1 MPFVKLKL
9 WQLTAVTNWL
19 LCLLLQV
26 LDNGLLVDP
35 HDQHAIA
42 DALCKML
49 SEKQFWSR
57 CRENGLKNIHQF
69 SWPEHCKNYLSR
81 ILTLGPRH
89 PAFGRKEDQKV
100 LTKRR
105 KYIFVI
111 AVDSVSKEDLI
122 QIIRNSIEAT
132 RAGTLSGLT
141 GFVLSTSRTIAEI
154 QSLLVR
160 AGMLPTDFDAFICNS
175 GSDIYYPS
183 QSSDMPSNSRVTFVL
198 DHNFRSHIGYRW
210 GGEGLRK
217 YLVKWASSVVERRG
231 RIEKQVIFEDS
242 EHSSTY
248 CLSFKVV
255 NPSHVSFFPEIS
267 SVWLKFYFYHVD
279 VSILPGLFS
288 KNVITCL
295 YIL

>member
-1 MPFVKLKL
+1 M
-9 WQLTAVTNWL
+9 
-19 LCLLLQV
+19 LQV

-49 SEKQFWSR
+49 SEKLFWSR

-81 ILTLGPRH
+81 ILSLGPGH
-89 PAFGRKEDQKV
+89 PAFARKEDQKM
-100 LTKRR
+100 LMKKR
-105 KYIFVI
+105 KYIFVL
-111 AVDSVSKEDLI
+111 AVDSVSKEDLS
-122 QIIRNSIEAT
+122 QIIRNSVEAIRT
-132 RAGTLSGLT
+132 GTLSSSI
-141 GFVLSTSRTIAEI
+141 GFVLSTSRTIEEI
-154 QSLLVR
+154 QSLLVC
-160 AGMLPTDFDAFICNS
+160 AGMLPTYFDAFICNS

-183 QSSDMPSNSRVTFVL
+183 QATDMPSNSRITFVL

-231 RIEKQVIFEDS
+231 IIEKQVIFEDS

-248 CLSFKVV
+248 CLSFKVI
-255 NPSHVSFFPEIS
+255 NPNHVSLSPEIS
-267 SVWLKFYFYHVD
+267 NICLKFLIWTSQFCPFDSSLSFFFVHLLLV
-279 VSILPGLFS
+279 
-288 KNVITCL
+288 